1 MPRPIRY
8 VLRTLFA
15 LWLLFLLVVAVA
27 FGDPEDLA

>member
-15 LWLLFLLVVAVA
+15 LWLLFLLLMVTA

>member
-1 MPRPIRY
+1 MPHPIRFI
-8 VLRTLFA
+8 LRTLFA